1 MTTGVR
7 KSSPPKG
14 DAKRVDGRRERGR
27 SSHKR
32 IVEAMMELI
41 IGGDLAPSAA
51 RVAEEAGI
59 GLRTV
64 FRHFDDM
71 DSLYAE
77 ITATITERVMPI
89 AMAPYPDQDW
99 RANVRDLVRR
109 RVRVFETTL
118 PFRLA
123 ANIKRYQSPF
133 LMGQYGKVVMLERE
147 LILRLLPGDVLTDR
161 INVEAL
167 CAALSF
173 QTWRTLRHD
182 QGLSAEEAGTV
193 MMHMVDTLLATLVPM
208 GSTAPATQAPDK
220 S

>member
-1 MTTGVR
+1 MATGLR
-7 KSSPPKG
+7 KI
-14 DAKRVDGRRERGR
+14 DAQQAEPERVDGRRERGR

-41 IGGDLAPSAA
+41 VAGDLSPSAA

-71 DSLYAE
+71 DALYAV
-77 ITATITERVMPI
+77 ITATITEQVMPI
-89 AMAPYPDQDW
+89 VMAPYPDQPW
-99 RANVRDLVRR
+99 RANVRELVRR
-109 RVRVFETTL
+109 RIRVFETTL

-133 LMGQYGKVVMLERE
+133 LMGQYSRVVMLERE
-147 LILRLLPGDVLTDR
+147 LILRLLPGPVLADR
-161 INVEAL
+161 IAVEAL

-173 QTWRTLRHD
+173 HTWRTLRHD
-182 QGLSAEEAGTV
+182 QSLAAEEAGTV
-193 MMHMVDTLLATLVPM
+193 MGQMVEAILATI
-208 GSTAPATQAPDK
+208 AEDA
-220 S
+220 

>member
-1 MTTGVR
+1 M
-7 KSSPPKG
+7 KKIDAPKIEPG
-14 DAKRVDGRRERGR
+14 RVDGRRERGR

-41 IGGDLAPSAA
+41 VAGDLSPSAA

-71 DSLYAE
+71 DALYAE

-89 AMAPYPDQDW
+89 VVAPYPDQPW
-99 RANVRDLVRR
+99 RANMGELVRR
-109 RVRVFETTL
+109 RVDVFEATL

-133 LMGQYGKVVMLERE
+133 LMGQYSRVVMLERE
-147 LILRLLPGDVLTDR
+147 LIVRLLPASVRADR
-161 INVEAL
+161 IGVEAL

-182 QGLSAEEAGTV
+182 QSLSAEEAGTV
-193 MMHMVDTLLATLVPM
+193 MGQMVEAVMTTIVEED
-208 GSTAPATQAPDK
+208 
-220 S
+220 

>member
-1 MTTGVR
+1 MTTGV
-7 KSSPPKG
+7 KKTDAPKIEPG
-14 DAKRVDGRRERGR
+14 RVDGRRERGR

-41 IGGDLAPSAA
+41 VAGDLSPSAA

-71 DSLYAE
+71 DALYAE
-77 ITATITERVMPI
+77 ITATITERVAPI
-89 AMAPYPDQDW
+89 VMAPYPDQPW
-99 RANVRDLVRR
+99 RANVHELLRR
-109 RVRVFETTL
+109 RIRLFETTL

-133 LMGQYGKVVMLERE
+133 LMAQYSRVVMFERE
-147 LILRLLPGDVLTDR
+147 LILCLLPGHVRTDR
-161 INVEAL
+161 IGVEAL
-167 CAALSF
+167 CATLSF
-173 QTWRTLRHD
+173 HTWRTC
-182 QGLSAEEAGTV
+182 
-193 MMHMVDTLLATLVPM
+193 LLYTSP
-208 GSTAPATQAPDK
+208 SPRD

>member
-1 MTTGVR
+1 MTKAASRSIASRAEPTR
-7 KSSPPKG
+7 I
-14 DAKRVDGRRERGR
+14 DGRRERGR
-27 SSHKR
+27 SSRKR

-41 IGGDLAPSAA
+41 VGGDLAPSAA

-59 GLRTV
+59 GLRSV

-71 DSLYAE
+71 DALYAE
-77 ITATITERVMPI
+77 ITATITEQVMPI
-89 AMAPYPDQDW
+89 VSAPYPDQDW

-133 LMGQYGKVVMLERE
+133 LMGQYGRTVMLERD
-147 LILRLLPGDVLTDR
+147 LLLRLLPGAVLTDR

-173 QTWRTLRHD
+173 QNWRALRHD

-193 MMHMVDTLLATLVPM
+193 TMHMAETLMATIVE
-208 GSTAPATQAPDK
+208 SH
-220 S
+220 

>member
-1 MTTGVR
+1 MTTGVK
-7 KSSPPKG
+7 KSSGQKVEPE
-14 DAKRVDGRRERGR
+14 RVDGRRERSR

-41 IGGDLAPSAA
+41 VGGDLAPSAA

-77 ITATITERVMPI
+77 ITATITERVMPTVL
-89 AMAPYPDQDW
+89 APYPDQDW
-99 RANVRDLVRR
+99 RANLRELRRR

-133 LMGQYGKVVMLERE
+133 LMGQYSRVVMLERE
-147 LILRLLPGDVLTDR
+147 LILRLLPGEVLSDR
-161 INVEAL
+161 ISVEAL

-173 QTWRTLRHD
+173 QNWRALRHD
-182 QGLSAEEAGTV
+182 QGLPAEEAATV
-193 MMHMVDTLLATLVPM
+193 TGHMVEALLGAIE
-208 GSTAPATQAPDK
+208 GGKA
-220 S
+220 

>member
-1 MTTGVR
+1 MTTRVR
-7 KSSPPKG
+7 KSNA
-14 DAKRVDGRRERGR
+14 AKAEPERVDGRRERGR
-27 SSHKR
+27 SSYKR

-41 IGGDLAPSAA
+41 VEGDLSPSAA

-71 DSLYAE
+71 DALYAE
-77 ITATITERVMPI
+77 ITRTIIQRVMPI
-89 AMAPYPDQDW
+89 VTAPYPDQPW
-99 RANVRDLVRR
+99 RINIGELVRR
-109 RVRVFETTL
+109 RVEVFETTL

-133 LMGQYGKVVMLERE
+133 LMGQYSRVVMLERE
-147 LILRLLPGDVLTDR
+147 LIVRLLPASVRTDR
-161 INVEAL
+161 IGVEAL

-182 QGLSAEEAGTV
+182 QSLSPDEAGAVMGQMVDAVMATIVEEA
-193 MMHMVDTLLATLVPM
+193 
-208 GSTAPATQAPDK
+208 
-220 S
+220 

>member
-1 MTTGVR
+1 MTTGV
-7 KSSPPKG
+7 KKIDAPKIEPG
-14 DAKRVDGRRERGR
+14 RVDGRRERGR

-41 IGGDLAPSAA
+41 VAGDLSPSAA

-71 DSLYAE
+71 DALYAE

-89 AMAPYPDQDW
+89 VVAPYPDQPW
-99 RANVRDLVRR
+99 RANIGELVRR
-109 RVRVFETTL
+109 RVDVFEATL

-133 LMGQYGKVVMLERE
+133 LMGQYSRVVMLERE
-147 LILRLLPGDVLTDR
+147 LIVRLLPASVRADR
-161 INVEAL
+161 IGVEAL

-182 QGLSAEEAGTV
+182 QSLSAEEAGAV
-193 MMHMVDTLLATLVPM
+193 MGQMVDAVMTMIVEE
-208 GSTAPATQAPDK
+208 D
-220 S
+220 

>member
-7 KSSPPKG
+7 KSNA
-14 DAKRVDGRRERGR
+14 AKAEPARVDGRRERGR
-27 SSHKR
+27 SSYKR

-41 IGGDLAPSAA
+41 VEGDLSPSAA

-71 DSLYAE
+71 DALYAE
-77 ITATITERVMPI
+77 ITRTITERVMPI
-89 AMAPYPDQDW
+89 VIAPYPDQPW
-99 RANVRDLVRR
+99 HANIGELVRR
-109 RVRVFETTL
+109 RVEVFETTL

-133 LMGQYGKVVMLERE
+133 LMGQYSRVVMLERE
-147 LILRLLPGDVLTDR
+147 LIVRLLPASVRTDR
-161 INVEAL
+161 IGVEAL

-173 QTWRTLRHD
+173 HTWRTLRHD
-182 QGLSAEEAGTV
+182 QSLSPDEAGAVMGQMVDAVMATIVEEA
-193 MMHMVDTLLATLVPM
+193 
-208 GSTAPATQAPDK
+208 
-220 S
+220 

>member
-1 MTTGVR
+1 MTTGV
-7 KSSPPKG
+7 KKISAPQVEPE
-14 DAKRVDGRRERGR
+14 RVDGRRERGR

-41 IGGDLAPSAA
+41 IAGDLSPSAA

-71 DSLYAE
+71 DALYAE
-77 ITATITERVMPI
+77 ITATITEQVMPI
-89 AMAPYPDQDW
+89 VMAPYPDQPW
-99 RANVRDLVRR
+99 RANIRELVGR
-109 RVRVFETTL
+109 RVRLFETTL

-133 LMGQYGKVVMLERE
+133 LMGQYSRVVMLERE
-147 LILRLLPGDVLTDR
+147 LIVRLLPGSARADR
-161 INVEAL
+161 IGVEAL

-173 QTWRTLRHD
+173 HTWRTLRHD
-182 QGLSAEEAGTV
+182 QSLSAEEAGTV
-193 MMHMVDTLLATLVPM
+193 MGQMVDAVMATIVEE
-208 GSTAPATQAPDK
+208 D
-220 S
+220 

>member
-1 MTTGVR
+1 MTKAAS
-7 KSSPPKG
+7 KSIAAQADP
-14 DAKRVDGRRERGR
+14 ARVDGRRERGR

-41 IGGDLAPSAA
+41 VGGDLAPSAA

-71 DSLYAE
+71 DALYAE
-77 ITATITERVMPI
+77 ITATITQRVMPI
-89 AMAPYPDQDW
+89 VAAPYPAQNW
-99 RANVRDLVRR
+99 RANVRDMVHR

-133 LMGQYGKVVMLERE
+133 LMGQYSKVVLLERE
-147 LILRLLPGDVLTDR
+147 LLLRLLPAPVLSDR

-167 CAALSF
+167 CAVLSF
-173 QTWRTLRHD
+173 QSWRTLRHD
-182 QGLSAEEAGTV
+182 QGLSAEDAGKVT
-193 MMHMVDTLLATLVPM
+193 MHMVEALLTTIGDA
-208 GSTAPATQAPDK
+208 A
-220 S
+220 

>member
-1 MTTGVR
+1 MATGLKKMAAQEADPDR
-7 KSSPPKG
+7 I
-14 DAKRVDGRRERGR
+14 DGRRARGR

-41 IGGDLAPSAA
+41 VGGDLSPSAA

-71 DSLYAE
+71 DALYSE
-77 ITATITERVMPI
+77 ITATITEQVMPVV
-89 AMAPYPDQDW
+89 MAPYPDQPW
-99 RANVRDLVRR
+99 RDNIRELVRR
-109 RVRVFETTL
+109 RIRVFETTL

-133 LMGQYGKVVMLERE
+133 LMGQYSRVVMIERE
-147 LILRLLPGDVLTDR
+147 LIVRLLPAPVRTNR
-161 INVEAL
+161 IGVEAL

-173 QTWRTLRHD
+173 HTWRTLRHD
-182 QGLSAEEAGTV
+182 QSLSAEDAGAVMGQMVEAQMTAIGEAG
-193 MMHMVDTLLATLVPM
+193 
-208 GSTAPATQAPDK
+208 
-220 S
+220 

>member
-1 MTTGVR
+1 MTTGV
-7 KSSPPKG
+7 KKIAAPK
-14 DAKRVDGRRERGR
+14 AKLDRVDGRRERGR

-41 IGGDLAPSAA
+41 VGGDLSPSAA

-77 ITATITERVMPI
+77 LAATITERVAPI
-89 AMAPYPDQDW
+89 IMAPYPDQPW
-99 RANVRDLVRR
+99 RANIRELVRR
-109 RVRVFETTL
+109 RVELFETTL

-133 LMGQYGKVVMLERE
+133 LMGQYSRVVMLERE
-147 LILRLLPGDVLTDR
+147 LILRLLPGAVRANR
-161 INVEAL
+161 IRVEAL
-167 CAALSF
+167 CASLSF
-173 QTWRTLRHD
+173 HTWRTLRHD
-182 QGLSAEEAGTV
+182 QSLSADEAAMV
-193 MMHMVDTLLATLVPM
+193 MEQMVEAVMATI
-208 GSTAPATQAPDK
+208 PDAG
-220 S
+220 